1 MPALFELTVLLPE
14 ILLSVAG
21 MGLLVWGV
29 FMGEAVSRLLGRLVV
44 LVMLVAVFVESF
56 HGGQG
61 LIVMSGMFIDDS
73 YAAFMK
79 ILVLLASALTLIFYF
94 DYQGR
99 LDGQRIEYPVLVL
112 FATLGMMMMIS
123 ANDLLAV
130 YLGIELQSLSLYVLA
145 AIQRDNLR
153 ASEAGL
159 KYFVLGAL
167 SSGLLLYGISLI
179 YGFAGSTNFT
189 VLADVLA
196 GPGMQADL
204 GILFGLAFVMA
215 GLAFKVAA
223 APFHMWTPDVYEGA
237 PTPVTAFFAAA
248 PKIAAVALLIRVVA
262 GPFEGL
268 GLAWT
273 QIIVFLAVLSMIVG
287 SFGAL
292 NQTNIKRLM
301 AYSSIGHVGFA
312 LLGLAAG
319 TREGVASIILYMTIY
334 LFMTVGVFAVILC
347 MRRQGRMIEAIDDL
361 AGLSK
366 SHQFLAA
373 VLAILM
379 FSMAGIPPLAG
390 FFAKFAVFMAAVN
403 AGLYIPAVIGVLAS
417 VVAAY
422 YSLRIVKLVY
432 FDDLSQVFDRII
444 SRDIRIILGVTAL
457 FTLLF
462 FVYPAPVFEAALRAA
477 EAVSVGPLP

>member
-1 MPALFELTVLLPE
+1 MPALSELIVLFPE

-29 FMGEAVSRLLGRLVV
+29 FMGEGMSRLLGRAVV
-44 LVMLVAVFVESF
+44 LILLIALLAESF
-56 HGGQG
+56 HDGQR
-61 LIVMSGMFIDDS
+61 LIVMSGLFIDDS
-73 YAAFMK
+73 YSAFMNS
-79 ILVLLASALTLIFYF
+79 LVLLASALTLIFYF
-94 DYQGR
+94 DDQDR
-99 LDGQRIEYPVLVL
+99 LDGDRIEYPILVL
-112 FATLGMMMMIS
+112 FATLGMMMMIA

-130 YLGIELQSLSLYVLA
+130 YLGIELQSLALYVLA

-189 VLADVLA
+189 ILADVLA
-196 GPGMQADL
+196 APGMGADL
-204 GILFGLAFVMA
+204 GIVFGLAFVMA
-215 GLAFKVAA
+215 GLAFKVSA

-237 PTPVTAFFAAA
+237 PTPVTAFFAVA
-248 PKIAAVALLIRVVA
+248 PKIAAVALLIRVVT

-268 GLAWT
+268 GAAWT
-273 QIIVFLAVLSMIVG
+273 QIVVFLAVLSMIVG

-319 TREGVASIILYMTIY
+319 TPEGIAAIILYMTIY

-347 MRRQGRMIEAIDDL
+347 MRRQARMIETIDDL

-366 SHQFLAA
+366 SHPFLAA
-373 VLAILM
+373 VMAILM

-390 FFAKFAVFMAAVN
+390 FFAKFAVFMAVVN
-403 AGLYIPAVIGVLAS
+403 AGLLIPAVIGVLAS

-422 YSLRIVKLVY
+422 YYLRIVKLMY
-432 FDDLSQVFDRII
+432 FDDLGAVFDRVI

-457 FTLLF
+457 FVLLF
-462 FVYPAPVFEAALRAA
+462 FVYPAPVLEAAARAA
-477 EAVSVGPLP
+477 DAVALGRSL